1 MADCRDEL
9 TGINNRILTAQ
20 AKIEKLRS
28 SSTKATK
35 VFSSPKYPA
44 PDKIADY
51 HSIYQNFN
59 PALHKVHIFSY
70 SHIVLYKLR
79 KLTIS
84 LMSQTLL
91 SARIRQWSNS
101 VIGG

>member
-1 MADCRDEL
+1 MYCCRVASCRDEL

-51 HSIYQNFN
+51 HSIYQDFN
-59 PALHKVHIFSY
+59 PALHKVRMPTPPRVY
-70 SHIVLYKLR
+70 YN
-79 KLTIS
+79 
-84 LMSQTLL
+84 TLL
-91 SARIRQWSNS
+91 YTVTLIE
-101 VIGG
+101 VTVLFLKKGY